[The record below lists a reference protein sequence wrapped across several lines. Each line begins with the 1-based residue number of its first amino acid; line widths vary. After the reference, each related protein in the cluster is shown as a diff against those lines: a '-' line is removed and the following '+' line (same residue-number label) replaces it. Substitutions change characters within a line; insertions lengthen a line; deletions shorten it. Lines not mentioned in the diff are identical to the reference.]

1 MRVAIVILNWNGI
14 KYLQKFLPIL
24 INETNKEISEI
35 IIADNGST
43 DESISWLTSNFQHL
57 KPIILDQIYGFP

>member
-35 IIADNGST
+35 IIADNEIGRA
-43 DESISWLTSNFQHL
+43 HV
-57 KPIILDQIYGFP
+57 